1 MLVALSTLWASP
13 VDTATAKQV
22 ATRFYQW
29 KTQSDMAGLHP
40 EKVYTYST
48 SVTGS
53 SRTLPVFFVY
63 NMDGGYVIV
72 SADNRITPVIAYST
86 EGPFDPERVLPA
98 MAELLN
104 DYAAEIADYLQ
115 STSDISSE
123 AHPLWRQIIEQ
134 HHPTVRNDV
143 VVPPLLSTRW
153 DQNGYYNDLCPS
165 DSDGPNG
172 HAYAGCVATA
182 LAQVIRYWEYPSQ
195 GTGSHSYISDYGTE
209 SANFGATTYNYALMP
224 DMLTSSTPAAQRQ
237 AVSQLIYHC
246 GVSVEMDYGPDG
258 SSASTSQTP
267 TALTTYF
274 GYTSN
279 PSYKSKSNY
288 TTANWKNL
296 IKGQLNNLRP
306 VLYRGQGDAGAHAF
320 VCDGYDSDD
329 YFHFN
334 WGWSG
339 SNNGFFLLS
348 NMTPGSHEYNS
359 THGAV
364 INVFTERPLM
374 KVTARQLT
382 LYSLNGS
389 SDTAAFRVLS
399 KNGGQQVLAVA
410 SGNFSIS
417 DGTSPFADTLL
428 IVSGNQ
434 VLYVRYQSADTL
446 LASHHGTVTLTY
458 DTLTTIISLTGEA
471 IPLEYGAPQNPGAT
485 YLEPVVHLTWTP
497 PTQNLQTFAHG
508 ETSHA
513 TNYGYSNNYARTI
526 LYRMSDTDQVA
537 FYPACLTHISFYLRS
552 AVTACK
558 LVVYQGGS
566 YDGYSI
572 HPGTLVLEQPLNLSQ
587 LNAGAWNSVPLQTP
601 VPIVLGEELW
611 YGIYLEAP
619 GGSYA
624 IPVGNTAS
632 YVPEKG
638 DVACRHYASGSTSW
652 SFYNVGRNFSLQAQ
666 FQSIPP
672 MLDHYRISRDSILL
686 DTTSNNFYDD
696 VVTHSGSYTYRIAAV
711 YADGAAA
718 EVTTDVLVQM
728 VAHVDTVTAQICS
741 GDTFLFHGQHVAGPG
756 SYFYYANDTLTVL
769 QLTVNPTFESEF
781 TVETCD
787 TYTWNGLTYSAS
799 GDYPLTFAS
808 SVGCDSVVTLHLTVH
823 PHPELLL
830 TASSTNLHYPDS
842 ATLTAS
848 GADHFQWSTG
858 ETAAQI
864 VVCPTVPTT
873 YTVTA
878 TMDNSPCQSSDSIWI
893 YTQGY
898 GIATYDLANVSCYPN
913 PVTDVF
919 YVSGISCDQLHLYNM
934 EGRLCRTWKGK
945 GDEWRLSA
953 RQIAEGTYLLVGEND
968 GMPVFARRV
977 VVKR

>member
-1 MLVALSTLWASP
+1 MPVA
-13 VDTATAKQV
+13 
-22 ATRFYQW
+22 
-29 KTQSDMAGLHP
+29 
-40 EKVYTYST
+40 
-48 SVTGS
+48 GS
-53 SRTLPVFFVY
+53 SSTLPVFFVY
-63 NMDGGYVIV
+63 NMGGGYVIV
-72 SADNRITPVIAYST
+72 SADSRVTPVIAYST
-86 EGPFDPERVLPA
+86 EGSFDLERVHPA
-98 MAELLN
+98 MADFLD

-115 STSDISSE
+115 NTSDISGE

-134 HHPTVRNDV
+134 HPQTVRNEV

-182 LAQVIRYWEYPSQ
+182 MAQVIRYWEYPSQ
-195 GTGSHSYISDYGTE
+195 GIGSHSYVSDYGTE
-209 SANFGATTYNYALMP
+209 SAVFGATTYNYAQMP
-224 DMLTSSTPAAQRQ
+224 DKLTSSTPSSQVQQVA
-237 AVSQLIYHC
+237 QLIYHC
-246 GVSVEMDYGPDG
+246 GVSVEMDYGNDG
-258 SSASTSQTP
+258 SSASVSHSP
-267 TALTTYF
+267 SALATYF

-288 TTANWKNL
+288 STANWKNL

-348 NMTPGSHEYNS
+348 DLTPGSHEYNTS
-359 THGAV
+359 QGAV
-364 INVFTERPLM
+364 INIYTDRPLM
-374 KVTARQLT
+374 RVTSRQLT
-382 LYSLNGS
+382 LYSLNGRA
-389 SDTAAFRVLS
+389 DTATVRVLS
-399 KNGGQQVLAVA
+399 KNGGQHVLAVA

-417 DGTSPFADTLL
+417 DGTSPFADTVLMA
-428 IVSGNQ
+428 SGNQ
-434 VLYVRYQSADTL
+434 VLYVRYQSADTM
-446 LASHHGTVTLTY
+446 LASHHGTLTLTY
-458 DTLTTIISLTGEA
+458 DTLTTVIPLTGES
-471 IPLEYGAPQNPGAT
+471 IPLEHGAPQNLGAT
-485 YLEPVVHLTWTP
+485 YGEPVVHLTWSP
-497 PTQNLQTFAHG
+497 PDQNLQTFAHG

-513 TNYGYSNNYARTI
+513 TNYGYGSNYARTI

-537 FYPACLTHISFYLRS
+537 YYPACLTHISFYLRS

-566 YDGYSI
+566 YDGQTI
-572 HPGTLVLEQPLNLSQ
+572 QPGTLVVEQPLNLSQ

-624 IPVGNTAS
+624 IPMGNTAG
-632 YVPEKG
+632 YMPEKG

-666 FQSIPP
+666 FHSVPP
-672 MLDHYRISRDSILL
+672 TLDHYRISRDSILL
-686 DTTSNNFYDD
+686 DTTSNNYYDD
-696 VVTHSGSYTYRIAAV
+696 IVTQSGSYTYRIAAV

-718 EVTTDVLVQM
+718 EVTTDVVVQV
-728 VAHVDTVTAQICS
+728 VAHVDTITAQICS
-741 GDTFLFHGQHVAGPG
+741 GDTFHFHGQHVSDPG

-769 QLTVNPTFESEF
+769 QLSVIPASEF
-781 TVETCD
+781 EFTAETCD
-787 TYTWNGLTYSAS
+787 SYTWNGLEYSAS

-808 SVGCDSVVTLHLTVH
+808 SLGCDSVVTLHLIVH

-898 GIATYDLANVSCYPN
+898 GVETYGLAAVSCYPN
-913 PVTDVF
+913 PATDVL
-919 YVSGISCDQLHLYNM
+919 YVTGISCDQLQLYNM
-934 EGRLCRTWKGK
+934 EGRLCCTWKGRR
-945 GDEWRLSA
+945 DEWRLSL
-953 RQIAEGTYLLVGEND
+953 RQLEEGAYVLVGEKD
-968 GMPVFARRV
+968 GVPVFARRV